1 MIKYNQP
8 KNVTFYSIQ
17 IFYLCYWQ
25 DPKNLYSYLYRQ
37 RAKEQVMKKSK
48 LTKQMLILTT
58 PEEHEFVKFLSDST
72 EQSMGEVIRTLIN
85 NKKKE
90 LGIHTSQQKN
100 DKQLSLCWV
109 KEKAP
114 KNSQFFEALDFNL

>member
-1 MIKYNQP
+1 
-8 KNVTFYSIQ
+8 
-17 IFYLCYWQ
+17 
-25 DPKNLYSYLYRQ
+25 
-37 RAKEQVMKKSK
+37 MKKAK

-100 DKQLSLCWV
+100 DKQLSLC
-109 KEKAP
+109 
-114 KNSQFFEALDFNL
+114 